1 MELHKKG
8 KKTMGPTYETLQL
21 QCVECGKIF
30 DFSAEDQEFY
40 AQKGY
45 SAPKRCPEC
54 REQRKAAKNSR
65 GGGGGGF
72 NNRERREYSVICAAC
87 GCETTVPFKP
97 SNDRP
102 VFCSDCYK
110 KQQQ

>member
-1 MELHKKG
+1 MYEQN
-8 KKTMGPTYETLQL
+8 YETQQL

-30 DFSAEDQEFY
+30 DFAAEDQEFY
-40 AQKGY
+40 AKKGY
-45 SAPKRCPEC
+45 SAPKRCSEC
-54 REQRKAAKNSR
+54 RENRKARNNGGGSR
-65 GGGGGGF
+65 GGYGS
-72 NNRERREYSVICAAC
+72 RERREYSVICAAC

-110 KQQQ
+110 KGQQ

>member
-1 MELHKKG
+1 M
-8 KKTMGPTYETLQL
+8 YEQNYENQQL

-30 DFSAEDQEFY
+30 EFSGEDQEFY
-40 AQKGY
+40 AKKGY
-45 SAPKRCPEC
+45 SAPKRCAEC
-54 REQRKAAKNSR
+54 RENRKARNNSGGR
-65 GGGGGGF
+65 GGFGG
-72 NNRERREYSVICAAC
+72 NRERREFPVTCAAC

-110 KQQQ
+110 KGQQ

>member
-1 MELHKKG
+1 MYEQN
-8 KKTMGPTYETLQL
+8 YETQQL

-30 DFSAEDQEFY
+30 EFSGEDQEFY
-40 AQKGY
+40 AKKGY
-45 SAPKRCPEC
+45 SVPKRCPEC
-54 REQRKAAKNSR
+54 RENRKARNNQSR
-65 GGGGGGF
+65 GGYGGAS
-72 NNRERREYSVICAAC
+72 RERREYPVTCAAC

-110 KQQQ
+110 KGQQ